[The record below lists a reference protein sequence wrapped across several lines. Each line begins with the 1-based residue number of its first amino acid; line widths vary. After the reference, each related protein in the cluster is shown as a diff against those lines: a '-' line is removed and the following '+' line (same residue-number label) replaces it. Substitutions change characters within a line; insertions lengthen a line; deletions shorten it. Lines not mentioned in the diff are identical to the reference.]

1 MSLEKIYTFF
11 SPPTSTAAPPAPLSD
26 HALNGDIPAAR
37 FADGIRQLNSD
48 TFKLTD
54 VRASRPYIEIHTSWG
69 GPEKGGYKECA
80 GTPHVHLT
88 RYPPPHS
95 PSP

>member
-1 MSLEKIYTFF
+1 VPAPPLLRLQQVLIKAKESGMSLEKIYTFF

-54 VRASRPYIEIHTSWG
+54 VRASRPYIEIHTS
-69 GPEKGGYKECA
+69 
-80 GTPHVHLT
+80 
-88 RYPPPHS
+88 
-95 PSP
+95 